1 MDIHFPDCGQ
11 KPGRVYEE
19 LKNLID
25 KYKNIQHMKINLF
38 QIMKH
43 IIIQNQ
49 LLEVIIQKSNLKNIL
64 QFNGEK
70 FGQKEEKDNIE
81 Y

>member
-19 LKNLID
+19 LNNLID
-25 KYKNIQHMKINLF
+25 KYMNIQHMKINLF

-43 IIIQNQ
+43 IIILNQ
-49 LLEVIIQKSNLKNIL
+49 LLIVINPISSLKNI
-64 QFNGEK
+64 
-70 FGQKEEKDNIE
+70 
-81 Y
+81 